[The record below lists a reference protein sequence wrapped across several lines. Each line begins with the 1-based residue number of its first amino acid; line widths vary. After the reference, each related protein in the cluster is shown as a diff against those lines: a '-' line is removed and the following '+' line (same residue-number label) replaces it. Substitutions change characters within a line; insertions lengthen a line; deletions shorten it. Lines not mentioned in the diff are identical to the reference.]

1 MPFELVLAEG
11 AAGARSFRFDRR
23 EVTIGRAP
31 ENDLVVHD
39 PRASRVHARI
49 RERGEGYAVL
59 DDGSCNGTA
68 LNNRQVRGAARLRDG
83 DRIRVGGTTL
93 EFASRREP
101 LALVR
106 GREVLVAAAGAV
118 RGWPLRLRAF
128 ALAAGAAS
136 FAVCVVVTVA
146 AVAERGVAARPR
158 PAPGNGGANDAGA
171 TVPDVP
177 APAELFLDGLGQ
189 LREVREPYDRGRRKL
204 EERRIAPR
212 NLYDSWRAF
221 TAAATA
227 IEATA
232 PGATIPADL
241 SRLIEWTQQEL
252 EMECRRLLI
261 GAARSERYGQDG
273 QVDAAYR
280 EILRHFPGDD
290 ASGCRRR
297 ARAVLAAVETP
308 APAGGVFGYP
318 EAR

>member
-1 MPFELVLAEG
+1 MPFELVIAEG
-11 AAGARSFRFDRR
+11 PAGARSFRFDGR
-23 EVTIGRAP
+23 EVTIGRAA

-59 DDGSCNGTA
+59 DDGSCNGTV
-68 LNNRQVRGAARLRDG
+68 LNERPVRGAARLRDG

-93 EFASRREP
+93 EFASRRP
-101 LALVR
+101 AFALVR
-106 GREVLVAAAGAV
+106 ASKVLAAAIGGV
-118 RGWPLRLRAF
+118 RGWPLRLRVGAIVAGATAF
-128 ALAAGAAS
+128 AL
-136 FAVCVVVTVA
+136 CVAITVIAEHGVT
-146 AVAERGVAARPR
+146 ARPR
-158 PAPGNGGANDAGA
+158 LAPGNSGGNDM
-171 TVPDVP
+171 TLPDVP
-177 APAELFLDGLGQ
+177 VPSELFPDGLEE
-189 LREVREPYDRGRRKL
+189 LREAREPYDRGRRKL

-212 NLYDSWRAF
+212 NLYDAWRAF
-221 TAAATA
+221 TAATAA

-252 EMECRRLLI
+252 ETECKRLLI

-273 QVDAAYR
+273 QVEAAYR

-290 ASGCRRR
+290 ASGCRRK
-297 ARAVLAAVETP
+297 AQGVLAAVETP

>member
-1 MPFELVLAEG
+1 MPFELVIAEG
-11 AAGARSFRFDRR
+11 PAGARGFRFDGR

-39 PRASRVHARI
+39 PWASRVHART

-59 DDGSCNGTA
+59 DDGSCNGTV
-68 LNNRQVRGAARLRDG
+68 LNERPVRGAARLRDG

-93 EFASRREP
+93 EFASRRP
-101 LALVR
+101 AFALVR
-106 GREVLVAAAGAV
+106 ASKVLAAAIGGV
-118 RGWPLRLRAF
+118 RGWPLRLRVGAIV
-128 ALAAGAAS
+128 AGATA
-136 FAVCVVVTVA
+136 FGLCVAITVM
-146 AVAERGVAARPR
+146 AERGVTARPR
-158 PAPGNGGANDAGA
+158 RAPGNSGGNDIGA

-177 APAELFLDGLGQ
+177 VPSELSPDGRGEP
-189 LREVREPYDRGRRKL
+189 REVREPYDRGRRKL

-212 NLYDSWRAF
+212 NLYDAWRAF
-221 TAAATA
+221 TAAAAA

-232 PGATIPADL
+232 PGAAIPADL

-252 EMECRRLLI
+252 ETECKRLLI

-290 ASGCRRR
+290 ASGCRRK
-297 ARAVLAAVETP
+297 AQGVLAAVETP